1 MARKNPG
8 RRCPAC
14 GTLVRPSQNYCQRC
28 GASLAPGVTPAKA
41 PQARRPLGRIAIG
54 LVVLLAL
61 ARMLGAAISDG
72 PSAPEPEMAG
82 QNAPVPTRTVAPDR
96 SVSTTSLPV
105 PTAIGRLQQPISTQP
120 GSVLGATDCAA
131 YDAWEWAQNVYET
144 DPVAFAG
151 LDPDGN
157 GRACETLGHG
167 FAPAFWTSG
176 LPAGAVLATIAYI
189 VDGDTYEL
197 IVNGQSAR
205 YRLYH
210 ADTPE
215 TYNTVQCGGSE
226 ATEFARYVLSF
237 SDTPNQVW
245 IDGVDQRDKY
255 GRKLAYLWFTVDG
268 VPYLLNHVL
277 IDNGWAEDIDYG
289 DPYNPYREQLRRAAA
304 FAREHQLG
312 VWAECGG
319 FGIELANSAPAA
331 GGNTAAQ
338 PTVGAAMGL
347 AGNCD
352 PNYVPCVP
360 NVSYDLDCKDVGF
373 RVQVIGYDRHRLD
386 RDGDGYGCESY

>member
-1 MARKNPG
+1 MMPDLPAGELSRS
-8 RRCPAC
+8 RR
-14 GTLVRPSQNYCQRC
+14 
-28 GASLAPGVTPAKA
+28 SLGK
-41 PQARRPLGRIAIG
+41 IAIG
-54 LVVLLAL
+54 LIVLLAL
-61 ARMLGAAISDG
+61 ARMLGAVIPDG
-72 PSAPEPEMAG
+72 SLAPKPELA
-82 QNAPVPTRTVAPDR
+82 ADTDVLPTRTVAPAR
-96 SVSTTSLPV
+96 PASAKSFPTSTVILRP
-105 PTAIGRLQQPISTQP
+105 QQPVSTQP
-120 GSVLGATDCAA
+120 IVVLAAADCAA
-131 YDAWEWAQNVYET
+131 YDAWEWAQSVYET

-157 GRACETLGHG
+157 GLACETLGHG

-176 LPAGAVLATIAYI
+176 LPTGAVPATISYI
-189 VDGDTYEL
+189 VDGDTYEI

-226 ATEFARYVLSF
+226 ATEFAKYALSF
-237 SDTPNQVW
+237 SDTQNQVW

-277 IDNGWAEDIDYG
+277 INNGWAEDIDYG
-289 DPYNPYREQLRRAAA
+289 DPYNPYRDQLSQAAA
-304 FAREHQLG
+304 FAREHDLG
-312 VWAECGG
+312 VWAQCGG
-319 FGIELANSAPAA
+319 FGIELSNPTPAV
-331 GGNTAAQ
+331 GGNTGAQ
-338 PTVGAAMGL
+338 PTPGAAMGL

-352 PNYVPCVP
+352 PNYTPCVP

-373 RVQVIGYDRHRLD
+373 QVQVIGYDRHRLD
-386 RDGDGYGCESY
+386 RDGDGRGCESY